1 MENKKT
7 PLFTQ
12 MKPYIKGFQLPFVI
26 AVIGAIISSIITVFG
41 PYKLRE
47 ITNLITEGLVGEMDL
62 GAISN
67 IGFFLAFLYVVGSL
81 INYAQGYA
89 ISDMIQHFSKRLRN
103 AIAEK
108 INRLPLGYFDSHSQG
123 DTLSRVTNDV
133 DTVGQSLTQSLGT
146 LISSVLL

>member
-7 PLFTQ
+7 SLFTQ

-26 AVIGAIISSIITVFG
+26 AVAGAIISSIITVFG

-67 IGFFLAFLYVVGSL
+67 IGFFLALCCRFSYQLCAGLCYFGYDSALFKTLENCNCRENQPPATSL
-81 INYAQGYA
+81 
-89 ISDMIQHFSKRLRN
+89 F
-103 AIAEK
+103 
-108 INRLPLGYFDSHSQG
+108 
-123 DTLSRVTNDV
+123 
-133 DTVGQSLTQSLGT
+133 
-146 LISSVLL
+146 